1 MPQGNLP
8 RFILAKPLLLGRF
21 WDEKWRNYFP
31 ILGFTVLA
39 ARRFAPPVPGAALG
53 KRGLLSGEVPMRTLY
68 RILCVLT
75 ISTMISGSAL
85 LAQTQQ
91 DDQYDDQPAAAD
103 QQNNNQAPIDQ
114 QYNRDD
120 NQPAP
125 ADQQASPPDSRY
137 DQNSDDQRYDQ
148 NQTYDQDDNQAA
160 QPDRA
165 APDPR
170 NEQGP
175 RAEDQPLETP
185 QYDARNG
192 APQNNSEATTPDPP
206 SRAARLQFT
215 TGSVS
220 IQPQGTGDWVTGE
233 INRPLTNSD
242 NIWADKDSRA
252 EISVGSGIVRI
263 GSESSLTITD
273 ISDNLVQLQ
282 LHQGELILH
291 VRRLEDG
298 EKYEVDT
305 PNQAFTALK
314 PGDYRFDVDSNAD
327 KTIITVWRGE
337 GESTGDGPAVRVRAN
352 EQVRFSNGTS
362 MTVDSHA
369 APAPDAFDQWAS
381 NRDNR
386 FDHSESARYVSPD
399 VVGSDDL
406 DEYGTW
412 RNTPD
417 YGDVW
422 TPAVAPGWSP
432 YTNGHWI
439 YQYPWGWT
447 WVEYEPWGYAP
458 FHYGRW
464 VYAGGFWGWAPGPY
478 YARPYYAPAL
488 VAWFG
493 GGFGFGVGFGG
504 GFGWCPLGFG
514 EPFIPWYGVSFG
526 YFSRVNFRY
535 NRFGNLNHI
544 YGHNFNHGR
553 LVSRGGERLRYANMH
568 NPGGFT
574 AVSRDTLVN
583 SRSVSRNNLRVSP
596 SALSRMS
603 AVHSP
608 GIAPSRATMTG
619 SRGGRA
625 AVPPQR
631 AFARP
636 VVSRSTSPSG
646 NRGSFNSGMRVGN
659 ARPGSMMRPSG
670 EQRSMPAAGNRGSE
684 ARNNVR
690 PPQDGAMDSRAV
702 SRPQNSNR
710 GFGRGANAD
719 SMNSRPSAPQTTSR
733 NNVPRPPNA
742 SMGRGES
749 SYSRSPSSSGAYNRG
764 GSYSGRPSGNRSG
777 AYSRSSYGAGSYGRP
792 APSYNGGRSPAYG
805 GGAYG
810 RPAPSYGSRAPGYG
824 GGSYGR
830 PAPSYGGGRSPS
842 YGGGRAA
849 PSYGGGGG
857 HSGGFGGGG
866 HAPSGGGGHSGGGAG
881 GGSHSSG
888 GGHSGG
894 GHR

>member
-1 MPQGNLP
+1 M
-8 RFILAKPLLLGRF
+8 
-21 WDEKWRNYFP
+21 
-31 ILGFTVLA
+31 
-39 ARRFAPPVPGAALG
+39 
-53 KRGLLSGEVPMRTLY
+53 LLSGEVPMRTLY
-68 RILCVLT
+68 RVLCVLT
-75 ISTMISGSAL
+75 ISTLMSGSAL
-85 LAQTQQ
+85 MAQTQQ

-103 QQNNNQAPIDQ
+103 QQYEQQNQAPVEQQDQ
-114 QYNRDD
+114 QYNPDD
-120 NQPAP
+120 KQTTPN
-125 ADQQASPPDSRY
+125 DQQAARPDSRY
-137 DQNSDDQRYDQ
+137 DQNQDDQRYDQ
-148 NQTYDQDDNQAA
+148 NQTQDRDDNQSA
-160 QPDRA
+160 QPDRVV
-165 APDPR
+165 PDPQY
-170 NEQGP
+170 EQGP

-185 QYDARNG
+185 QYDLRNG
-192 APQNNSEATTPDPP
+192 APQNNPEAATPDPP
-206 SRAARLQFT
+206 GRAARLQFT

-220 IQPQGTGDWVTGE
+220 VQPQGTGDWVTGE
-233 INRPLTNSD
+233 INRPLTNAD

-252 EISVGSGIVRI
+252 EIAVGSGIVRI

-273 ISDNLVQLQ
+273 ITDNFVQLQ
-282 LHQGELILH
+282 LHQGALILH

-314 PGDYRFDVDSNAD
+314 PGDYRFDVDNDGD

-337 GESTGDGPAVRVRAN
+337 GESTGDGPAVRVHAD

-362 MTVDSHA
+362 MTVESHA

-406 DEYGTW
+406 DEYGSW
-412 RNTPD
+412 RNTTE

-439 YQYPWGWT
+439 WEYPWGWT

-464 VYAGGFWGWAPGPY
+464 VYAGGFWGWAPGPF

-504 GFGWCPLGFG
+504 GFGWCPLGWG

-535 NRFGNLNHI
+535 NRFGDLHHI
-544 YGHNFNHGR
+544 YGHNFDHGR
-553 LVSRGGERLRYANMH
+553 LVSRGGEQLRYANMH
-568 NPGGFT
+568 KPGGFT

-608 GIAPSRATMTG
+608 GVAPSRASIEG
-619 SRGGRA
+619 SRGSRA

-636 VVSRSTSPSG
+636 VVSRSASPGG
-646 NRGSFNSGMRVGN
+646 NRGSFNS
-659 ARPGSMMRPSG
+659 ASDRPGNSM
-670 EQRSMPAAGNRGSE
+670 
-684 ARNNVR
+684 
-690 PPQDGAMDSRAV
+690 
-702 SRPQNSNR
+702 SRPNR
-710 GFGRGANAD
+710 GFSPTANYGRPNSGGRT
-719 SMNSRPSAPQTTSR
+719 NSRAPQMSSR
-733 NNVPRPPNA
+733 NVPRPP
-742 SMGRGES
+742 S
-749 SYSRSPSSSGAYNRG
+749 SPYSRSAGPNEAYGRG
-764 GSYSGRPSGNRSG
+764 GSYRRPSLGASRAYGRSP
-777 AYSRSSYGAGSYGRP
+777 YGGSYGRP
-792 APSYNGGRSPAYG
+792 APSYNGGRLPAYG
-805 GGAYG
+805 GRG
-810 RPAPSYGSRAPGYG
+810 
-824 GGSYGR
+824 YGR
-830 PAPSYGGGRSPS
+830 PAPSYGGRSPGYGGGYGRPAPS
-842 YGGGRAA
+842 FGGGRAPAYGGGRAA

-857 HSGGFGGGG
+857 HGGGFGGG
-866 HAPSGGGGHSGGGAG
+866 HAPSGGGGGGHSSGG
-881 GGSHSSG
+881 G

-894 GHR
+894 GHH

>member
-1 MPQGNLP
+1 M
-8 RFILAKPLLLGRF
+8 
-21 WDEKWRNYFP
+21 RNP
-31 ILGFTVLA
+31 
-39 ARRFAPPVPGAALG
+39 
-53 KRGLLSGEVPMRTLY
+53 Y
-68 RILCVLT
+68 RILCTLT
-75 ISTMISGSAL
+75 ICTLISGSAL
-85 LAQTQQ
+85 MAQAQQ
-91 DDQYDDQPAAAD
+91 DDQYDDQPPAAD
-103 QQNNNQAPIDQ
+103 QQYDQQNNQAPVDQ
-114 QYNRDD
+114 QDQRYNRDD
-120 NQPAP
+120 NQAAP
-125 ADQQASPPDSRY
+125 SNQTASPE
-137 DQNSDDQRYDQ
+137 DQNYGRDPNDQRYDQ
-148 NQTYDQDDNQAA
+148 NQTYDRDDNQAA
-160 QPDRA
+160 QPDRV

-170 NEQGP
+170 YDQGP

-185 QYDARNG
+185 PYDARNG
-192 APQNNSEATTPDPP
+192 VPRNNSEAATPDPP
-206 SRAARLQFT
+206 GRAARLQFT

-252 EISVGSGIVRI
+252 EISVGSGIARI
-263 GSESSLTITD
+263 GSESSLTITN
-273 ISDNLVQLQ
+273 ITDNFVQLQ
-282 LHQGELILH
+282 LHQGALILH
-291 VRRLEDG
+291 VRRLNDG

-305 PNQAFTALK
+305 PNQSFTALK
-314 PGDYRFDVDSNAD
+314 PGDYRFDVDADGD

-337 GESTGDGPAVRVRAN
+337 GESTGDGPAVRVHAN
-352 EQVRFSNGTS
+352 EQVRFTNGTS

-386 FDHSESARYVSPD
+386 FDHSESGRYVSPD

-464 VYAGGFWGWAPGPY
+464 VYGGGYWGWAPGPF

-488 VAWFG
+488 VAWYG

-504 GFGWCPLGFG
+504 GFGWCPLGWG

-526 YFSRVNFRY
+526 YFGRVNFGY

-544 YGHNFNHGR
+544 YNNNFDHGR
-553 LVSRGGERLRYANMH
+553 LVSRGGEQLHYANMH

-583 SRSVSRNNLRVSP
+583 SRSVARNNLRVSP

-619 SRGGRA
+619 SRGGIA

-636 VVSRSTSPSG
+636 VVSHSASP
-646 NRGSFNSGMRVGN
+646 
-659 ARPGSMMRPSG
+659 
-670 EQRSMPAAGNRGSE
+670 AGNRGSLNSG
-684 ARNNVR
+684 ARVGNY
-690 PPQDGAMDSRAV
+690 G
-702 SRPQNSNR
+702 
-710 GFGRGANAD
+710 G
-719 SMNSRPSAPQTTSR
+719 NSRSAPPSMTSR

-749 SYSRSPSSSGAYNRG
+749 SYSRSTNSAYNRG
-764 GSYSGRPSGNRSG
+764 GSYSGRPSPGYR
-777 AYSRSSYGAGSYGRP
+777 
-792 APSYNGGRSPAYG
+792 
-805 GGAYG
+805 GAYG
-810 RPAPSYGSRAPGYG
+810 RPAPSYGRAPAYGGRAPGY

-830 PAPSYGGGRSPS
+830 PAPSN
-842 YGGGRAA
+842 GGGRAA
-849 PSYGGGGG
+849 PSHGSGGGGGGHAPSGSGGGHSSGGGGGG
-857 HSGGFGGGG
+857 HSGGGR
-866 HAPSGGGGHSGGGAG
+866 H
-881 GGSHSSG
+881 
-888 GGHSGG
+888 
-894 GHR
+894 

>member
-1 MPQGNLP
+1 
-8 RFILAKPLLLGRF
+8 
-21 WDEKWRNYFP
+21 
-31 ILGFTVLA
+31 
-39 ARRFAPPVPGAALG
+39 
-53 KRGLLSGEVPMRTLY
+53 MRTLY

-75 ISTMISGSAL
+75 ISTLMSGSAL
-85 LAQTQQ
+85 LAQAQQ
-91 DDQYDDQPAAAD
+91 DDQYDDQPPAAD
-103 QQNNNQAPIDQ
+103 QQYDQQDNNQNPV
-114 QYNRDD
+114 
-120 NQPAP
+120 
-125 ADQQASPPDSRY
+125 DQQAAPPDSRN
-137 DQNSDDQRYDQ
+137 DQNYGQ
-148 NQTYDQDDNQAA
+148 NPNNDRNENQAS
-160 QPDRA
+160 QPDRVG
-165 APDPR
+165 PDPR
-170 NEQGP
+170 YEQGP

-185 QYDARNG
+185 QYDPRNG
-192 APQNNSEATTPDPP
+192 GPQNNSESATPDPP
-206 SRAARLQFT
+206 GRAARLQFT

-220 IQPQGTGDWVTGE
+220 VQPQGTGDWVTGE

-252 EISVGSGIVRI
+252 EISVGSGIARI
-263 GSESSLTITD
+263 GSESSLTITN
-273 ISDNLVQLQ
+273 IADNFVQLQ
-282 LHQGELILH
+282 LHQGALILH
-291 VRRLEDG
+291 VRRLDDN

-314 PGDYRFDVDSNAD
+314 PGDYRFDVDSDGD

-352 EQVRFSNGTS
+352 EQVRFTNGTS

-386 FDHSESARYVSPD
+386 FDHSESSRYVSPN

-406 DEYGTW
+406 DEYGSW
-412 RNTPD
+412 RNTPE

-439 YQYPWGWT
+439 WQYPWGWT

-464 VYAGGFWGWAPGPY
+464 VYAGGFWGWAPGSF
-478 YARPYYAPAL
+478 YAQPYYAPAL
-488 VAWFG
+488 VAWYG

-535 NRFGNLNHI
+535 NRFGDLHGI
-544 YGHNFNHGR
+544 YGHNFDHGR
-553 LVSRGGERLRYANMH
+553 LVSRGGEQFHYANLH

-608 GIAPSRATMTG
+608 GVAPSRTTMAG
-619 SRGGRA
+619 SSGGRA
-625 AVPPQR
+625 AIPPQR

-636 VVSRSTSPSG
+636 VVSRSASQAG
-646 NRGSFNSGMRVGN
+646 NRGSFNSGNRGMASRSSSAN
-659 ARPGSMMRPSG
+659 ANF
-670 EQRSMPAAGNRGSE
+670 GNRG
-684 ARNNVR
+684 N
-690 PPQDGAMDSRAV
+690 QG
-702 SRPQNSNR
+702 
-710 GFGRGANAD
+710 
-719 SMNSRPSAPQTTSR
+719 SMNSRSPNSGTMGSRPSAPQMTSR
-733 NNVPRPPNA
+733 SNVPRPPNA
-742 SMGRGES
+742 STGRGES
-749 SYSRSPSSSGAYNRG
+749 T
-764 GSYSGRPSGNRSG
+764 YSGRSGSSG
-777 AYSRSSYGAGSYGRP
+777 AYSRGGSYNGRPSPGNGGSAYGRSPYGGGRP

-805 GGAYG
+805 GGGYG
-810 RPAPSYGSRAPGYG
+810 RPAPSYGGRAPGYG

-830 PAPSYGGGRSPS
+830 PAPSYGGGRAPS
-842 YGGGRAA
+842 SGGGRAA

-857 HSGGFGGGG
+857 RSGGSGGGGG
-866 HAPSGGGGHSGGGAG
+866 HAPSGGGGHS
-881 GGSHSSG
+881 SG
-888 GGHSGG
+888 GGGG
-894 GHR
+894 GHTGGGRH

>member
-1 MPQGNLP
+1 
-8 RFILAKPLLLGRF
+8 
-21 WDEKWRNYFP
+21 
-31 ILGFTVLA
+31 
-39 ARRFAPPVPGAALG
+39 
-53 KRGLLSGEVPMRTLY
+53 MRTLY
-68 RILCVLT
+68 RVLCVLT
-75 ISTMISGSAL
+75 ISTLMSGSAL
-85 LAQTQQ
+85 MAQAQQ
-91 DDQYDDQPAAAD
+91 DDQSDDQPAAAD
-103 QQNNNQAPIDQ
+103 QQYEQQNNNQAPVEQQDQ
-114 QYNRDD
+114 QYNPDD
-120 NQPAP
+120 NQTTPN
-125 ADQQASPPDSRY
+125 DQQAAPPDSRY
-137 DQNSDDQRYDQ
+137 DQNQDDQRYDQ
-148 NQTYDQDDNQAA
+148 NQTQDRNDDQSA
-160 QPDRA
+160 QPDRV
-165 APDPR
+165 APDPQD
-170 NEQGP
+170 EQGP

-185 QYDARNG
+185 QYDTRNG
-192 APQNNSEATTPDPP
+192 APQNNPEATTPDPP
-206 SRAARLQFT
+206 GRAARLQFI

-220 IQPQGTGDWVTGE
+220 VQPQGTGDWVTGE
-233 INRPLTNSD
+233 INRPLTNAD

-252 EISVGSGIVRI
+252 EISIGSGIVRI
-263 GSESSLTITD
+263 GSESSLTITN
-273 ISDNLVQLQ
+273 IADNFVQLQ
-282 LHQGELILH
+282 LHQGALILH

-314 PGDYRFDVDSNAD
+314 PGDYRFDVDNDGD

-337 GESTGDGPAVRVRAN
+337 GESTGDGPAVRVHAD

-362 MTVDSHA
+362 MTVESHA

-406 DEYGTW
+406 DEYGSW
-412 RNTPD
+412 RNTTE

-439 YQYPWGWT
+439 WEYPWGWT

-464 VYAGGFWGWAPGPY
+464 VYAGGFWGWAPGPF

-504 GFGWCPLGFG
+504 GFGWCPLGWG

-535 NRFGNLNHI
+535 NRFGDLHHI
-544 YGHNFNHGR
+544 YGHNFDHGR
-553 LVSRGGERLRYANMH
+553 LVSRGGEQLRYANMH
-568 NPGGFT
+568 KPGGFT

-596 SALSRMS
+596 SALSRVS

-608 GIAPSRATMTG
+608 GVAPSRASMEG

-636 VVSRSTSPSG
+636 VVSRSTTAG
-646 NRGSFNSGMRVGN
+646 NRGSFNAGARAANNGPGHSISGANRGLSPN
-659 ARPGSMMRPSG
+659 ANYGSM
-670 EQRSMPAAGNRGSE
+670 NRG
-684 ARNNVR
+684 
-690 PPQDGAMDSRAV
+690 
-702 SRPQNSNR
+702 
-710 GFGRGANAD
+710 
-719 SMNSRPSAPQTTSR
+719 SMNSRAPQISSR
-733 NNVPRPPNA
+733 NVPRPP
-742 SMGRGES
+742 SS
-749 SYSRSPSSSGAYNRG
+749 SYSRSAGPSGAYGRG
-764 GSYSGRPSGNRSG
+764 GSYGRPSPSSGSRAYGRSP
-777 AYSRSSYGAGSYGRP
+777 YGGSYGRP
-792 APSYNGGRSPAYG
+792 APSYNGGRLPAYG
-805 GGAYG
+805 GRAYG
-810 RPAPSYGSRAPGYG
+810 RPAPSYGGRAPGYS
-824 GGSYGR
+824 GGSYSR
-830 PAPSYGGGRSPS
+830 PAPSYGGGRAPS

-857 HSGGFGGGG
+857 HVGGFGGGGG
-866 HAPSGGGGHSGGGAG
+866 HAPSGGGGHSSGG
-881 GGSHSSG
+881 G

-894 GHR
+894 GHH

>member
-1 MPQGNLP
+1 M
-8 RFILAKPLLLGRF
+8 
-21 WDEKWRNYFP
+21 
-31 ILGFTVLA
+31 
-39 ARRFAPPVPGAALG
+39 
-53 KRGLLSGEVPMRTLY
+53 
-68 RILCVLT
+68 
-75 ISTMISGSAL
+75 SGSAL
-85 LAQTQQ
+85 MAQAQG
-91 DDQYDDQPAAAD
+91 DDQQYDDQAPAAD
-103 QQNNNQAPIDQ
+103 QQNNNQAPVDQQDQ

-125 ADQQASPPDSRY
+125 YDQQAAPPDSRY
-137 DQNSDDQRYDQ
+137 DQKSDDQRYDE
-148 NQTYDQDDNQAA
+148 NQTYDRDDNQSV
-160 QPDRA
+160 QPDRV

-170 NEQGP
+170 DEQSP

-185 QYDARNG
+185 QYDAPYNAENRDPRFNEQG
-192 APQNNSEATTPDPP
+192 NNSGVNTPDPP

-220 IQPQGTGDWVTGE
+220 VQPQGSGDWVTGE

-252 EISVGSGIVRI
+252 EISVGSGIARI

-273 ISDNLVQLQ
+273 ITDNFVQLQ
-282 LHQGELILH
+282 LHQGALILH
-291 VRRLEDG
+291 VRRLNDG

-314 PGDYRFDVDSNAD
+314 PGDYRFDVDSDGD

-464 VYAGGFWGWAPGPY
+464 VYAGGFWGWAPGSF

-488 VAWFG
+488 VAWYG
-493 GGFGFGVGFGG
+493 GGFGLSIGFGG

-526 YFSRVNFRY
+526 YFSRVNYRY
-535 NRFGNLNHI
+535 NRFGDLHGI
-544 YGHNFNHGR
+544 YGHNFDHGR
-553 LVSRGGERLRYANMH
+553 LVSRGGGQFHYANLH
-568 NPGGFT
+568 HPGGFT

-596 SALSRMS
+596 SALSRMT

-608 GIAPSRATMTG
+608 GIAPSRATMEG

-631 AFARP
+631 AFSRP
-636 VVSRSTSPSG
+636 VVSRSTVG
-646 NRGSFNSGMRVGN
+646 NRGSFSSANNRQ
-659 ARPGSMMRPSG
+659 GS
-670 EQRSMPAAGNRGSE
+670 SMGNRATSPNANYG
-684 ARNNVR
+684 
-690 PPQDGAMDSRAV
+690 
-702 SRPQNSNR
+702 
-710 GFGRGANAD
+710 GRGNG
-719 SMNSRPSAPQTTSR
+719 SMNSRAPQMSSR
-733 NNVPRPPNA
+733 NNVPRPP
-742 SMGRGES
+742 SS
-749 SYSRSPSSSGAYNRG
+749 SYSRSGGQNGAYG
-764 GSYSGRPSGNRSG
+764 RSG
-777 AYSRSSYGAGSYGRP
+777 AYGRPSPGSGPRAYGRSPNGGGAYGRP
-792 APSYNGGRSPAYG
+792 APSYGGGRAPAYG

-810 RPAPSYGSRAPGYG
+810 RPAPSYGGRAPGYG

-830 PAPSYGGGRSPS
+830 PAPSYGGGRS
-842 YGGGRAA
+842 A
-849 PSYGGGGG
+849 PSYGGGGR
-857 HSGGFGGGG
+857 SGGPSGGGG
-866 HAPSGGGGHSGGGAG
+866 HAPSGGGGHSSGGGG
-881 GGSHSSG
+881 GGHSSSSG
-888 GGHSGG
+888 GSGHSGG
-894 GHR
+894 GRH

>member
-1 MPQGNLP
+1 
-8 RFILAKPLLLGRF
+8 
-21 WDEKWRNYFP
+21 
-31 ILGFTVLA
+31 
-39 ARRFAPPVPGAALG
+39 
-53 KRGLLSGEVPMRTLY
+53 MRTLY
-68 RILCVLT
+68 RILCTLT
-75 ISTMISGSAL
+75 ISALMSGSAL
-85 LAQTQQ
+85 MAQAQG
-91 DDQYDDQPAAAD
+91 DDQQYDNQAPAAD
-103 QQNNNQAPIDQ
+103 QQYDSPNDNQAPVDQQDQ

-120 NQPAP
+120 DQPAP
-125 ADQQASPPDSRY
+125 SNQATPPEDDNY
-137 DQNSDDQRYDQ
+137 GQNPNDQRYDQ
-148 NQTYDQDDNQAA
+148 NPNYDRDENQAA
-160 QPDRA
+160 QPDRV

-170 NEQGP
+170 YEQGP
-175 RAEDQPLETP
+175 RPEDQPLETP
-185 QYDARNG
+185 QYDARTG
-192 APQNNSEATTPDPP
+192 GPQNNSEAATPDPP
-206 SRAARLQFT
+206 GRAARLQFT

-252 EISVGSGIVRI
+252 EISVGSGIARI
-263 GSESSLTITD
+263 GSESSLTVTDITD
-273 ISDNLVQLQ
+273 NFVQLQ
-282 LHQGELILH
+282 LHQGALNLH
-291 VRRLEDG
+291 VRRLNDD

-305 PNQAFTALK
+305 PNQAFTVLK
-314 PGDYRFDVDSNAD
+314 PGDYRFDVDSDGD
-327 KTIITVWRGE
+327 KTVITVWRGE

-352 EQVRFSNGTS
+352 EQVRFTNGTS

-488 VAWFG
+488 VAWYG

-535 NRFGNLNHI
+535 NRFGDLHHI
-544 YGHNFNHGR
+544 YGHNFDHGR
-553 LVSRGGERLRYANMH
+553 LVSRGGEHLRYANMH

-583 SRSVSRNNLRVSP
+583 SRSVARNNLRVSP

-608 GIAPSRATMTG
+608 GVAPSRASMTG
-619 SRGGRA
+619 SSGRRA

-636 VVSRSTSPSG
+636 VVSRSTSPAG
-646 NRGSFNSGMRVGN
+646 NRGSFNS
-659 ARPGSMMRPSG
+659 ASHQAPGSHPSSATG
-670 EQRSMPAAGNRGSE
+670 NFGNRGMTQGS
-684 ARNNVR
+684 
-690 PPQDGAMDSRAV
+690 MKSRF
-702 SRPQNSNR
+702 PNSGNM
-710 GFGRGANAD
+710 G
-719 SMNSRPSAPQTTSR
+719 SRPSAPRITSR
-733 NNVPRPPNA
+733 SNVPRPPNA
-742 SMGRGES
+742 SMGRGS
-749 SYSRSPSSSGAYNRG
+749 SPYSRSLGPGGVYSRG
-764 GSYSGRPSGNRSG
+764 GSNNP
-777 AYSRSSYGAGSYGRP
+777 
-792 APSYNGGRSPAYG
+792 
-805 GGAYG
+805 GAYG
-810 RPAPSYGSRAPGYG
+810 RSPYG

-830 PAPSYGGGRSPS
+830 PAPSYGSAPAYGGGANRRPAPSYGGRAPGYGSGSYGRPAPSYGGGRAPS

-849 PSYGGGGG
+849 PSYGGGG
-857 HSGGFGGGG
+857 HVGGGGGG
-866 HAPSGGGGHSGGGAG
+866 HAPSGGGGHSGGGGG

-888 GGHSGG
+888 GGGGHGSGGHSGG
-894 GHR
+894 GHH

>member
-1 MPQGNLP
+1 M
-8 RFILAKPLLLGRF
+8 
-21 WDEKWRNYFP
+21 
-31 ILGFTVLA
+31 A
-39 ARRFAPPVPGAALG
+39 ARMAYLRLHQTRSASEA
-53 KRGLLSGEVPMRTLY
+53 GLLSGEVPMRTLY

-75 ISTMISGSAL
+75 ISTLLPGSAL
-85 LAQTQQ
+85 MAQAQQ
-91 DDQYDDQPAAAD
+91 DDHYDDQAPAAD
-103 QQNNNQAPIDQ
+103 QQYDQQNNDQAQADQQDQ
-114 QYNRDD
+114 QYNQNN

-125 ADQQASPPDSRY
+125 NDEQAAPPDSRY
-137 DQNSDDQRYDQ
+137 SQNSQPEPPNSNYDQNSDEQRDDQ
-148 NQTYDQDDNQAA
+148 NQNYDRDDNQTV

-170 NEQGP
+170 YDQQGP

-185 QYDARNG
+185 PYDARNG
-192 APQNNSEATTPDPP
+192 GPENNSEAATPDPP

-220 IQPQGTGDWVTGE
+220 VQPQGTGDWVTGE

-252 EISVGSGIVRI
+252 EISIGSGIARI
-263 GSESSLTITD
+263 GSESSLTITN
-273 ISDNLVQLQ
+273 ISDNFVQLQ
-282 LHQGELILH
+282 LHQGALILH
-291 VRRLEDG
+291 VRHLNDG

-305 PNQAFTALK
+305 PNQAFTALQ
-314 PGDYRFDVDSNAD
+314 PGDYRFDVDSDGD

-337 GESTGDGPAVRVRAN
+337 GESTGDGPAVRVQAN

-399 VVGSDDL
+399 MVGSDDL

-412 RNTPD
+412 RNTPE

-439 YQYPWGWT
+439 WQYPWGWT

-464 VYAGGFWGWAPGPY
+464 VYAGGFWGWAPGPF

-504 GFGWCPLGFG
+504 GFGWCPLGWG
-514 EPFIPWYGVSFG
+514 EPFVPWYGVSFG
-526 YFSRVNFRY
+526 YFSRVNFGY
-535 NRFGNLNHI
+535 HRFGDLHGV
-544 YGHNFNHGR
+544 YGHNFDHGR
-553 LVSRGGERLRYANMH
+553 LLSRGGERFHYANMH

-574 AVSRDTLVN
+574 AVSRDTLVS
-583 SRSVSRNNLRVSP
+583 SRSVARNNLRVSP
-596 SALSRMS
+596 SALGRMS
-603 AVHSP
+603 SVHSP
-608 GIAPSRATMTG
+608 GVAPSRATIEG

-636 VVSRSTSPSG
+636 VVSRSARPNANRGAFISSHNRPGGAIG
-646 NRGSFNSGMRVGN
+646 NRGPNRN
-659 ARPGSMMRPSG
+659 YGS
-670 EQRSMPAAGNRGSE
+670 RSYNGGSI
-684 ARNNVR
+684 
-690 PPQDGAMDSRAV
+690 
-702 SRPQNSNR
+702 
-710 GFGRGANAD
+710 
-719 SMNSRPSAPQTTSR
+719 NSRTPQMSSR
-733 NNVPRPPNA
+733 NNVPRPP
-742 SMGRGES
+742 SS
-749 SYSRSPSSSGAYNRG
+749 SYSGSARPNGAYQRG
-764 GSYSGRPSGNRSG
+764 GSYSR
-777 AYSRSSYGAGSYGRP
+777 
-792 APSYNGGRSPAYG
+792 RSPG
-805 GGAYG
+805 GPGGYN
-810 RPAPSYGSRAPGYG
+810 RAPYSGR
-824 GGSYGR
+824 SYGR
-830 PAPSYGGGRSPS
+830 PAPSYGGPRGPAYNRGAYRGPAPSYRGRAPGYGGGAYGRSAPS
-842 YGGGRAA
+842 YGGGRSA
-849 PSYGGGGG
+849 PAYGGGGR
-857 HSGGFGGGG
+857 SGGFGGGGG
-866 HAPSGGGGHSGGGAG
+866 HAPSGGGGRIGGGG
-881 GGSHSSG
+881 GHSSG
-888 GGHSGG
+888 GGGGHGG

>member
-1 MPQGNLP
+1 
-8 RFILAKPLLLGRF
+8 
-21 WDEKWRNYFP
+21 
-31 ILGFTVLA
+31 
-39 ARRFAPPVPGAALG
+39 
-53 KRGLLSGEVPMRTLY
+53 MRTLY

-75 ISTMISGSAL
+75 ISTLMSGSAL
-85 LAQTQQ
+85 MAQAQQ
-91 DDQYDDQPAAAD
+91 DDQYDDQPPAAD
-103 QQNNNQAPIDQ
+103 QQYDQQNNQAPVDQ
-114 QYNRDD
+114 QDRQYNQDD

-125 ADQQASPPDSRY
+125 NDQQAAPPDSRY
-137 DQNSDDQRYDQ
+137 NQTPDDQRYDQ
-148 NQTYDQDDNQAA
+148 NETYDGDDNQPA
-160 QPDRA
+160 QPQRV
-165 APDPR
+165 APNPR
-170 NEQGP
+170 DEQAP

-185 QYDARNG
+185 QSDPRYNADNDPRDTD
-192 APQNNSEATTPDPP
+192 PRNNSDSNTPDPP

-220 IQPQGTGDWVTGE
+220 VQPQGTGDWVTGE
-233 INRPLTNSD
+233 INRPLTNAD

-252 EISVGSGIVRI
+252 EISVGSGVARI

-273 ISDNLVQLQ
+273 ITDNFVQLQ
-282 LHQGELILH
+282 LHQGALILH
-291 VRRLEDG
+291 VRHLDDG

-314 PGDYRFDVDSNAD
+314 PGDYRFDVDSDGD
-327 KTIITVWRGE
+327 KTIITVWHGE
-337 GESTGDGPAVRVRAN
+337 GESTGDGPAVRVHAN

-381 NRDNR
+381 NRDDR
-386 FDHSESARYVSPD
+386 FDHSESSRYVSPN

-406 DEYGTW
+406 DEYGSW
-412 RNTPD
+412 RNTPE

-464 VYAGGFWGWAPGPY
+464 VYAGGFWGWAPGPF

-488 VAWFG
+488 VAWYG
-493 GGFGFGVGFGG
+493 GGFGIGVGFGG
-504 GFGWCPLGFG
+504 GFGWCPLGWG
-514 EPFIPWYGVSFG
+514 EPFVPWYGVSFG
-526 YFSRVNFRY
+526 YFSRVNFGY
-535 NRFGNLNHI
+535 HRFGDLHGI
-544 YGHNFNHGR
+544 YGHNFDHGR
-553 LVSRGGERLRYANMH
+553 LVSRGGEQFHYANLH

-596 SALSRMS
+596 GALNRMS

-608 GIAPSRATMTG
+608 GIAPSRATMEG

-636 VVSRSTSPSG
+636 VVSRSASPSS
-646 NRGSFNSGMRVGN
+646 RGSFNSAN
-659 ARPGSMMRPSG
+659 NRPSG
-670 EQRSMPAAGNRGSE
+670 SMANRGPS
-684 ARNNVR
+684 
-690 PPQDGAMDSRAV
+690 
-702 SRPQNSNR
+702 
-710 GFGRGANAD
+710 ANANYGGRTN
-719 SMNSRPSAPQTTSR
+719 SGPMNSRAQMSSR
-733 NNVPRPPNA
+733 NNVPRPP
-742 SMGRGES
+742 SS
-749 SYSRSPSSSGAYNRG
+749 SYSRSSGPNRAYGRG
-764 GSYSGRPSGNRSG
+764 GSYGTPSARGP
-777 AYSRSSYGAGSYGRP
+777 AY
-792 APSYNGGRSPAYG
+792 GRSPSG

-810 RPAPSYGSRAPGYG
+810 RPAPSYNGSRAPAYGRAPAYSGRAPGYG
-824 GGSYGR
+824 GGSYSR
-830 PAPSYGGGRSPS
+830 PAPSYGGGRS
-842 YGGGRAA
+842 A
-849 PSYGGGGG
+849 PAYGGGG
-857 HSGGFGGGG
+857 HSAGPSGGGGG
-866 HAPSGGGGHSGGGAG
+866 HAPSGGGGGG
-881 GGSHSSG
+881 HSSS

-894 GHR
+894 GRH

>member
-1 MPQGNLP
+1 
-8 RFILAKPLLLGRF
+8 
-21 WDEKWRNYFP
+21 
-31 ILGFTVLA
+31 
-39 ARRFAPPVPGAALG
+39 
-53 KRGLLSGEVPMRTLY
+53 MRTLY

-75 ISTMISGSAL
+75 ISTLMSVSAL
-85 LAQTQQ
+85 VAQAQQ
-91 DDQYDDQPAAAD
+91 DDQYDDQAPAAD
-103 QQNNNQAPIDQ
+103 QQYDQQNNQAPGDPQDQ
-114 QYNRDD
+114 QYNRGE
-120 NQPAP
+120 NESAP
-125 ADQQASPPDSRY
+125 NDQQAEPPDSGY
-137 DQNSDDQRYDQ
+137 DQNSDDQSHNQ
-148 NQTYDQDDNQAA
+148 SQTYDRDDNQAV
-160 QPDRA
+160 QPDRV

-170 NEQGP
+170 AEQGP

-185 QYDARNG
+185 QYNPPYNAENRDPRYNEQGINSDAN
-192 APQNNSEATTPDPP
+192 TPDPP

-220 IQPQGTGDWVTGE
+220 VQPQGSGDWVTGE

-252 EISVGSGIVRI
+252 EISVGSGIARI

-273 ISDNLVQLQ
+273 VSDNFVQLQ
-282 LHQGELILH
+282 LHQGALILH
-291 VRRLEDG
+291 VRRLNDG

-314 PGDYRFDVDSNAD
+314 PGDYRFDVDSDGD

-406 DEYGTW
+406 DEYGSW

-417 YGDVW
+417 YGNVW

-464 VYAGGFWGWAPGPY
+464 VYAGGFWGWAPGSF

-488 VAWFG
+488 VAWYG
-493 GGFGFGVGFGG
+493 GGFGLGIGFGG
-504 GFGWCPLGFG
+504 GFGWCPLGWG

-526 YFSRVNFRY
+526 YFGRVNFGY
-535 NRFGNLNHI
+535 NRFGNLRGI
-544 YGHNFNHGR
+544 YGHNFDHGR
-553 LVSRGGERLRYANMH
+553 LATRGGEQFHYANMH

-583 SRSVSRNNLRVSP
+583 SRSVSRNNLRVAP

-608 GIAPSRATMTG
+608 GVAPSRATMEG

-631 AFARP
+631 AFSRP
-636 VVSRSTSPSG
+636 VVSRSTVG
-646 NRGSFNSGMRVGN
+646 NRGSFNSAN
-659 ARPGSMMRPSG
+659 NRPGNSM
-670 EQRSMPAAGNRGSE
+670 GNRGPSPN
-684 ARNNVR
+684 ANY
-690 PPQDGAMDSRAV
+690 GGRA
-702 SRPQNSNR
+702 N
-710 GFGRGANAD
+710 G
-719 SMNSRPSAPQTTSR
+719 SMNSRAPQMSSR
-733 NNVPRPPNA
+733 NNVPRPP
-742 SMGRGES
+742 SS
-749 SYSRSPSSSGAYNRG
+749 SYSHSGGQGGTYGRG
-764 GSYSGRPSGNRSG
+764 
-777 AYSRSSYGAGSYGRP
+777 GSYGRP
-792 APSYNGGRSPAYG
+792 PTGNGPGAYGRSPNG

-810 RPAPSYGSRAPGYG
+810 RPAPSYGGGRAPAYGGRAPGYG
-824 GGSYGR
+824 GGSYSR
-830 PAPSYGGGRSPS
+830 PAPSYGGGRS
-842 YGGGRAA
+842 A
-849 PSYGGGGG
+849 PSYGGGGR
-857 HSGGFGGGG
+857 SGGSSGGGGG
-866 HAPSGGGGHSGGGAG
+866 HAPSGGGGHSSGGGG
-881 GGSHSSG
+881 GHSSG
-888 GGHSGG
+888 GGNGHSGG
-894 GHR
+894 GRH